1 MMITDDIANAL
12 VGIVPVDVIPEC
24 TESICLALQKY
35 SIQPKSTALV
45 RYTESVILKKFI
57 VNKGIEGL
65 AKSSLQYYHLIISK
79 FLKTMQTQIEEV
91 TTDKVLAYFGI
102 MRSLGCNETT
112 INNER
117 RVLNAFFGWCCDQM
131 EIIKVNPM
139 KKIKQVRGITK
150 ERMPFTGE
158 QIELMRIAA
167 KNDRDRAIIEFLFST
182 GCRASEVCSLD
193 ISDIQWDGSQCSV
206 FGKGRKYRTV
216 YLSDKCRLLLKMYI
230 EARRDNDPALFIS
243 KLRKR
248 LSVSGLERLI
258 RRIGQEAGIENAH
271 PHRFRHTAAT
281 IALRKGMPIEMVQKM
296 LGHSSIQTTTIY
308 AKTSQD
314 ELQRTHRK
322 IFND

>member
-1 MMITDDIANAL
+1 MISDDIANAL
-12 VGIVPVDVIPEC
+12 VGIVPVDIISEC
-24 TESICLALQKY
+24 TNSICLALQKY
-35 SIQPKSTALV
+35 DIQEKNTALV
-45 RYTESVILKKFI
+45 KYTESDILRKFI

-65 AKSSLQYYHLIISK
+65 TENSLRYYHMIVTK
-79 FLKTMQTQIEEV
+79 FLRTMQARIEDV
-91 TTDKVLAYFGI
+91 TTDQVLAYF
-102 MRSLGCNETT
+102 RVLRLHGCNETT

-117 RVLNAFFGWCCDQM
+117 RVLNSFFGWCYDQM
-131 EIIKVNPM
+131 EIIKYNPM
-139 KKIKQVRGITK
+139 KRIKQIRGSTK

-158 QIELMRIAA
+158 QLEFMRMAA

-182 GCRASEVCSLD
+182 GCRASEVCSLN
-193 ISDIQWDGSQCSV
+193 ISDIQWDKSQCMV

-216 YLSDKCRLLLKMYI
+216 YMSEKCRILLRKYI
-230 EARRDNDPALFIS
+230 KARNGNDPALFVS
-243 KLRKR
+243 KLHKR
-248 LSVSGLERLI
+248 LSVSGLERII
-258 RRIGQEAGIENAH
+258 RRISQEAGVENAH